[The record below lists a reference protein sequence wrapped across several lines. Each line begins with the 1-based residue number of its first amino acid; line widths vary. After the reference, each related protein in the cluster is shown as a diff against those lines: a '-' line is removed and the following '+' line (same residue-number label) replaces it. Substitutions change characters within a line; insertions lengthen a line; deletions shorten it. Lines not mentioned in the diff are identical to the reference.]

1 MEQQA
6 HHGKHT
12 ALDQYSKQP
21 VPRYQVAACQAGQ
34 QGGDRHA
41 DADSRKELFR
51 LHVGV
56 SGGIGN
62 DAVGQPRCDKRQN
75 GIKPGVL
82 AVAHAVQQLIRLGA
96 VRCEQFNDFCQAARQ
111 QKHQKVCR
119 HRCRK
124 AGHKAFPRPIG
135 DPCRQLD
142 RHGRDYQ
149 RYHLHERQ
157 EPQRQKAAQPPLA
170 CQIIAQSLFVPAGKC
185 SPYPRQ
191 QQAECF
197 NNQQH
202 HNQNYGCCRNNGQA
216 LGAFGGLLFHAGVL
230 LNSKI

>member
-1 MEQQA
+1 MLSCVPVLYFVGVADYGAALMEQQA

-75 GIKPGVL
+75 GICLLYTSPS
-82 AVAHAVQQLIRLGA
+82 
-96 VRCEQFNDFCQAARQ
+96 
-111 QKHQKVCR
+111 
-119 HRCRK
+119 
-124 AGHKAFPRPIG
+124 PR
-135 DPCRQLD
+135 D
-142 RHGRDYQ
+142 
-149 RYHLHERQ
+149 
-157 EPQRQKAAQPPLA
+157 
-170 CQIIAQSLFVPAGKC
+170 S
-185 SPYPRQ
+185 
-191 QQAECF
+191 
-197 NNQQH
+197 
-202 HNQNYGCCRNNGQA
+202 
-216 LGAFGGLLFHAGVL
+216 
-230 LNSKI
+230 